1 MLDTNQISN
10 RIVNRIKD
18 LGMKQKDICEKAGIA
33 KSAMSNYMNGNR
45 IPDTETILKLSKILE
60 VSIEWIL
67 TGESTNVNNIELSEN
82 EIDLLCCFNKLSE
95 REQIK
100 WIGKIEQAAT
110 DLKELEKTK
119 SLPSKTG

>member
-10 RIVNRIKD
+10 RIVNRIKE

-45 IPDTETILKLSKILE
+45 VPDTETILKLSNILE
-60 VSIEWIL
+60 ISIEWIL
-67 TGESTNVNNIELSEN
+67 TGESSNVNKVELSMNEIELLSS
-82 EIDLLCCFNKLSE
+82 FNKLPE

-100 WIGKIEQAAT
+100 WIGKIEQAAS
-110 DLKELEKTK
+110 DLPEVEKTK
-119 SLPSKTG
+119 SLSSKTG